1 LKVGQNLSAEDV
13 RLIVGVEGDYHSIPE
28 PERTWQPVVDADGVL
43 VGAFDEEV
51 PAGLA
56 LLGWSFRSALSKSLY
71 SSLVVPIG
79 EAASPAC

>member
-28 PERTWQPVVDADGVL
+28 PEKTWQPVVDADGVL

-56 LLGWSFRSALSKSLY
+56 LLGLELARGIVQVALLL
-71 SSLVVPIG
+71 LVVPIG
-79 EAASPAC
+79 EAAPPAR